1 MPQGRLCQNM
11 FPFPLFLLIIC
22 TTILTRFNF
31 NGALGLDLNCGDYLS
46 TYTEGAIAMGKVKE
60 ANVDVAVSNLFMVQ
74 KRLGMFDGN
83 PKKQP
88 FGSIGVKDVCSAAHQ
103 ELAVEAARQGIVLL
117 KNEGNT
123 LPLSR
128 SKRVAIIGP
137 NANAT
142 HVMLGDYEGIM
153 DI

>member
-1 MPQGRLCQNM
+1 
-11 FPFPLFLLIIC
+11 
-22 TTILTRFNF
+22 
-31 NGALGLDLNCGDYLS
+31 
-46 TYTEGAIAMGKVKE
+46 MGKVKE
-60 ANVDVAVSNLFMVQ
+60 ANVDVAVSNLFMVRM
-74 KRLGMFDGN
+74 RLGMFDGN

-88 FGSIGVKDVCSAAHQ
+88 FGSIGVKDVCSVAHQ
-103 ELAVEAARQGIVLL
+103 ELAAEAARQGIVLL

-153 DI
+153 DR

>member
-1 MPQGRLCQNM
+1 MLR
-11 FPFPLFLLIIC
+11 FPPLLVIIC
-22 TTILTRFNF
+22 MTILTCFNF

-60 ANVDVAVSNLFMVQ
+60 ANVDVAVSNLFMVRM
-74 KRLGMFDGN
+74 RLGMFDGN

-117 KNEGNT
+117 KNEDST

-153 DI
+153 DK